1 MQAAQSAS
9 YITQS
14 GAAEQVP
21 GGSVERKV
29 AGSDRFSTGSTL
41 MKLKTTLTAAAILT
55 AVSGS
60 AFAQGMSGQGP
71 NTGTNMSNPP
81 QNKNGTP
88 AKQSG
93 AKDRSPASENSGTKQ
108 EK

>member
-1 MQAAQSAS
+1 
-9 YITQS
+9 
-14 GAAEQVP
+14 
-21 GGSVERKV
+21 
-29 AGSDRFSTGSTL
+29 
-41 MKLKTTLTAAAILT
+41 MKLTTVLTAAAVLV

-81 QNKNGTP
+81 QNKNGIP

-93 AKDRSPASENSGTKQ
+93 AKDRSPGSENSGAKQ

>member
-1 MQAAQSAS
+1 
-9 YITQS
+9 
-14 GAAEQVP
+14 
-21 GGSVERKV
+21 
-29 AGSDRFSTGSTL
+29 
-41 MKLKTTLTAAAILT
+41 MKLRTVLIATTIILAA
-55 AVSGS
+55 SGS

-81 QNKNGTP
+81 QNKNGVP

-93 AKDRSPASENSGTKQ
+93 AKDRSPASENSGAKQ

>member
-1 MQAAQSAS
+1 
-9 YITQS
+9 
-14 GAAEQVP
+14 
-21 GGSVERKV
+21 
-29 AGSDRFSTGSTL
+29 
-41 MKLKTTLTAAAILT
+41 MKLRTMLTAATILV

-71 NTGTNMSNPP
+71 NTGTNASNPP

-88 AKQSG
+88 SQQMG
-93 AKDRSPASENSGTKQ
+93 AKDRSPGSENSGIKQ

>member
-1 MQAAQSAS
+1 
-9 YITQS
+9 
-14 GAAEQVP
+14 
-21 GGSVERKV
+21 
-29 AGSDRFSTGSTL
+29 
-41 MKLKTTLTAAAILT
+41 MKLTTILTAAAVLV

-71 NTGTNMSNPP
+71 NTGMSSTNPP

-88 AKQSG
+88 AQQTG
-93 AKDRSPASENSGTKQ
+93 AKDRSPASENSGAKQ

>member
-1 MQAAQSAS
+1 
-9 YITQS
+9 
-14 GAAEQVP
+14 
-21 GGSVERKV
+21 
-29 AGSDRFSTGSTL
+29 
-41 MKLKTTLTAAAILT
+41 MKLKTILTATALLL

-88 AKQSG
+88 AQQSG
-93 AKDRSPASENSGTKQ
+93 AKDRSPGSENSGIKQ
-108 EK
+108 DK

>member
-1 MQAAQSAS
+1 
-9 YITQS
+9 
-14 GAAEQVP
+14 
-21 GGSVERKV
+21 
-29 AGSDRFSTGSTL
+29 
-41 MKLKTTLTAAAILT
+41 MKLKTTLTAAAILI
-55 AVSGS
+55 AISGS

-81 QNKNGTP
+81 QNKNGTA

-93 AKDRSPASENSGTKQ
+93 AKDRSPGSENSGAKQ